1 MLRLLIGLLLMSFI
15 SLQSASWQEPLRVSI
30 EFVDLPKKIIRFPAH
45 DLQVGEFGFVVT
57 KLSDYEIVN
66 SEVVIIAVE
75 NGVATAK
82 FKAFESMKQSHL
94 PTPRMV
100 ARKGDLVYFRQFNN
114 QAFLIA
120 PNDEIYEQIRATNTD
135 INFISSDLLV
145 TFLNGFDP
153 KIANLRKA
161 CNVYSVG
168 VIYIVTTN
176 TLNILSCESFEI
188 LEKRELDT
196 SRVTKT
202 STPFFSRVEGIDA
215 GTLGKLFSGSQSKNY
230 FAYYDALVKKEK
242 RKEVRIKKQEERI
255 DSREIKR
262 EIKQEAIKEPKKANQ
277 GAENAPTSKE
287 SNAFKEA
294 PKLSPKEERRL
305 SKEEKKKAKAEQR
318 AREFE
323 QRAKE
328 QQERDKKELEER
340 RKALEMDR
348 GDKKEERIQPK
359 ENEREIKQEA
369 IKEPSDGNNATPK
382 DTENTPILK
391 ESAIKKEAP
400 KPNSKEEK
408 RRLKEERKKAK
419 AEQRAREFEQRAKE
433 QQERD
438 KKELE
443 ERRKALEMDRGDKK
457 EERIQPKENER
468 EIKQEAIKEPSD
480 GNNATPKDT
489 ENTPILKESAIKKE
503 APKPN
508 SKEEK
513 RRLKEERK
521 KAKAEQR
528 AREFEQRA
536 REHQERDEKELEE
549 RRKALEMNKK

>member
-1 MLRLLIGLLLMSFI
+1 MLRLLMGLLLSFI

-82 FKAFESMKQSHL
+82 FRAFESMKQSHL

-196 SRVTKT
+196 SGVTKT

-242 RKEVRIKKQEERI
+242 RKEVRIKKQEEKV
-255 DSREIKR
+255 DAREVKR

-277 GAENAPTSKE
+277 GTQNASTLEEKNYQKAERKLDATEERRYLRDERKKAKATKKAMELEEREKE
-287 SNAFKEA
+287 HDERDEQETEGRRKALEMDKSDK
-294 PKLSPKEERRL
+294 KEERVKPKENEQEIKQEAIKEPSNGNNATQQGEKQNAPKENKAQKEENKPNSKEEKRRL
-305 SKEEKKKAKAEQR
+305 KEEKKKAKAEQR

-328 QQERDKKELEER
+328 
-340 RKALEMDR
+340 
-348 GDKKEERIQPK
+348 
-359 ENEREIKQEA
+359 
-369 IKEPSDGNNATPK
+369 
-382 DTENTPILK
+382 
-391 ESAIKKEAP
+391 
-400 KPNSKEEK
+400 
-408 RRLKEERKKAK
+408 
-419 AEQRAREFEQRAKE
+419 
-433 QQERD
+433 
-438 KKELE
+438 
-443 ERRKALEMDRGDKK
+443 
-457 EERIQPKENER
+457 
-468 EIKQEAIKEPSD
+468 
-480 GNNATPKDT
+480 
-489 ENTPILKESAIKKE
+489 
-503 APKPN
+503 
-508 SKEEK
+508 
-513 RRLKEERK
+513 
-521 KAKAEQR
+521 
-528 AREFEQRA
+528 
-536 REHQERDEKELEE
+536 HQERDEKELEE
-549 RRKALEMNKK
+549 RRKALEAGKK

>member
-82 FKAFESMKQSHL
+82 FRAFESMKQSHL

-120 PNDEIYEQIRATNTD
+120 PNDELYEQIRATNTD

-196 SRVTKT
+196 SGVTKT

-230 FAYYDALVKKEK
+230 FDYYDALVKKEK
-242 RKEVRIKKQEERI
+242 RKEVRIKKKEEKI
-255 DSREIKR
+255 DSRETKR

-277 GAENAPTSKE
+277 DTENAPTLEEKNYQKAE
-287 SNAFKEA
+287 R
-294 PKLSPKEERRL
+294 KLNVKEERRYL
-305 SKEEKKKAKAEQR
+305 RDERKKAKATKKAMEFEEREKAHDERDEQETEGRRKALEMDKGNEKVNAKENEQEIKQEAIKEPSNENNATQQGEKQNAQKEEKKPNSKEEKRRLKEEKKKAKAEQR

-328 QQERDKKELEER
+328 
-340 RKALEMDR
+340 
-348 GDKKEERIQPK
+348 
-359 ENEREIKQEA
+359 
-369 IKEPSDGNNATPK
+369 
-382 DTENTPILK
+382 
-391 ESAIKKEAP
+391 
-400 KPNSKEEK
+400 
-408 RRLKEERKKAK
+408 
-419 AEQRAREFEQRAKE
+419 
-433 QQERD
+433 
-438 KKELE
+438 
-443 ERRKALEMDRGDKK
+443 
-457 EERIQPKENER
+457 
-468 EIKQEAIKEPSD
+468 
-480 GNNATPKDT
+480 
-489 ENTPILKESAIKKE
+489 
-503 APKPN
+503 
-508 SKEEK
+508 
-513 RRLKEERK
+513 
-521 KAKAEQR
+521 
-528 AREFEQRA
+528 
-536 REHQERDEKELEE
+536 HQERDEKELEE
-549 RRKALEMNKK
+549 RRKALEAGKK

>member
-66 SEVVIIAVE
+66 SEVVVIAVE

-82 FKAFESMKQSHL
+82 FRAFESMKQSHL

-120 PNDEIYEQIRATNTD
+120 PNDELYEQIRATNTD

-196 SRVTKT
+196 SGVTKT

-242 RKEVRIKKQEERI
+242 RKEVRIQKREEKI

-277 GAENAPTSKE
+277 GTENAPTLEEKNYQKAE
-287 SNAFKEA
+287 R
-294 PKLSPKEERRL
+294 KLDVKEERRYL
-305 SKEEKKKAKAEQR
+305 RDERKKAKATKK
-318 AREFE
+318 AMEFE
-323 QRAKE
+323 EREKE
-328 QQERDKKELEER
+328 HDERDEQETEGR
-340 RKALEMDR
+340 RKALEMDK
-348 GDKKEERIQPK
+348 GDKKEERVKPK
-359 ENEREIKQEA
+359 ESEQEIKQEA
-369 IKEPSDGNNATPK
+369 IKEPSNGNNATQQGENKNAPK
-382 DTENTPILK
+382 ENKAQK
-391 ESAIKKEAP
+391 EEK

-408 RRLKEERKKAK
+408 RRLKEEK
-419 AEQRAREFEQRAKE
+419 
-433 QQERD
+433 
-438 KKELE
+438 
-443 ERRKALEMDRGDKK
+443 
-457 EERIQPKENER
+457 
-468 EIKQEAIKEPSD
+468 
-480 GNNATPKDT
+480 
-489 ENTPILKESAIKKE
+489 
-503 APKPN
+503 
-508 SKEEK
+508 
-513 RRLKEERK
+513 K

-549 RRKALEMNKK
+549 RRKALEAGKK

>member
-45 DLQVGEFGFVVT
+45 DLKVGEFGFVVT

-82 FKAFESMKQSHL
+82 FRAFESMKQSHL

-120 PNDEIYEQIRATNTD
+120 PNDELYEQIRATNTD

-196 SRVTKT
+196 SGVTKT

-242 RKEVRIKKQEERI
+242 RKEVRIEKKEERI
-255 DSREIKR
+255 DARENKR

-277 GAENAPTSKE
+277 GTENAPTLEEKNYQKAERKLDTKEERRRSRDERKKTKATKKAMEFEEREKEHDERDEKETEERRKALEMDKGNEKVNAKENEREINQESANKPSSENNATPKDTENTSVLKE
-287 SNAFKEA
+287 SAAKKEA
-294 PKLSPKEERRL
+294 PKPSSKEEKRRL
-305 SKEEKKKAKAEQR
+305 KEEKKKAKAEQR
-318 AREFE
+318 A
-323 QRAKE
+323 K
-328 QQERDKKELEER
+328 
-340 RKALEMDR
+340 
-348 GDKKEERIQPK
+348 
-359 ENEREIKQEA
+359 
-369 IKEPSDGNNATPK
+369 
-382 DTENTPILK
+382 
-391 ESAIKKEAP
+391 
-400 KPNSKEEK
+400 
-408 RRLKEERKKAK
+408 
-419 AEQRAREFEQRAKE
+419 
-433 QQERD
+433 
-438 KKELE
+438 
-443 ERRKALEMDRGDKK
+443 
-457 EERIQPKENER
+457 
-468 EIKQEAIKEPSD
+468 
-480 GNNATPKDT
+480 
-489 ENTPILKESAIKKE
+489 
-503 APKPN
+503 
-508 SKEEK
+508 
-513 RRLKEERK
+513 
-521 KAKAEQR
+521 
-528 AREFEQRA
+528 EFEQRA

>member
-82 FKAFESMKQSHL
+82 FRAFESMKQSHL

-120 PNDEIYEQIRATNTD
+120 PNDELYEQIRATNTD

-196 SRVTKT
+196 SGVTKT

-242 RKEVRIKKQEERI
+242 RKEVRIKKKEEKV
-255 DSREIKR
+255 DAREIKR

-277 GAENAPTSKE
+277 GTENAPTLEEKNYQKAERKLDVKE
-287 SNAFKEA
+287 ERHYLRDERKKAKATKKAMEFEEREKAHDERDERETEGRRKALEMDKSDKKEERVKPKENEQEIKQEAIKEPSNENNATQQGEKQNA
-294 PKLSPKEERRL
+294 PKEEKKPNSKEEKRRL
-305 SKEEKKKAKAEQR
+305 KEEKKKAKAEQR

-328 QQERDKKELEER
+328 
-340 RKALEMDR
+340 
-348 GDKKEERIQPK
+348 
-359 ENEREIKQEA
+359 
-369 IKEPSDGNNATPK
+369 
-382 DTENTPILK
+382 
-391 ESAIKKEAP
+391 
-400 KPNSKEEK
+400 
-408 RRLKEERKKAK
+408 
-419 AEQRAREFEQRAKE
+419 
-433 QQERD
+433 
-438 KKELE
+438 
-443 ERRKALEMDRGDKK
+443 
-457 EERIQPKENER
+457 
-468 EIKQEAIKEPSD
+468 
-480 GNNATPKDT
+480 
-489 ENTPILKESAIKKE
+489 
-503 APKPN
+503 
-508 SKEEK
+508 
-513 RRLKEERK
+513 
-521 KAKAEQR
+521 
-528 AREFEQRA
+528 
-536 REHQERDEKELEE
+536 HQERDEKELEE
-549 RRKALEMNKK
+549 RRKALEAGKK

>member
-1 MLRLLIGLLLMSFI
+1 MFKRNFMLRLLIGLLLMSFI

-82 FKAFESMKQSHL
+82 FRAFESMKQSHL

-120 PNDEIYEQIRATNTD
+120 PNDELYEQIRATNTD
-135 INFISSDLLV
+135 ITFISSDLLV

-196 SRVTKT
+196 SGVTKT

-255 DSREIKR
+255 DSRENKR
-262 EIKQEAIKEPKKANQ
+262 EIKQEAIKESKKANQ
-277 GAENAPTSKE
+277 GTENAPTLEEKNYQKAE
-287 SNAFKEA
+287 Q
-294 PKLSPKEERRL
+294 KLDAKEERRYL
-305 SKEEKKKAKAEQR
+305 RDERKKAKATKK
-318 AREFE
+318 AMEFE
-323 QRAKE
+323 EREKE
-328 QQERDKKELEER
+328 HDERDERETEGR
-340 RKALEMDR
+340 RKALEMDK
-348 GDKKEERIQPK
+348 GNEKVNAK
-359 ENEREIKQEA
+359 ENEQEIKQEA
-369 IKEPSDGNNATPK
+369 IKEPSHENNATPK
-382 DTENTPILK
+382 DTENTSVLK
-391 ESAIKKEAP
+391 ESAIKKEAS

-408 RRLKEERKKAK
+408 RRLKEEK
-419 AEQRAREFEQRAKE
+419 
-433 QQERD
+433 
-438 KKELE
+438 
-443 ERRKALEMDRGDKK
+443 
-457 EERIQPKENER
+457 
-468 EIKQEAIKEPSD
+468 
-480 GNNATPKDT
+480 
-489 ENTPILKESAIKKE
+489 
-503 APKPN
+503 
-508 SKEEK
+508 
-513 RRLKEERK
+513 K

>member
-82 FKAFESMKQSHL
+82 FRAFESMKQSHL

-120 PNDEIYEQIRATNTD
+120 PNDELYEQIRATNTD

-196 SRVTKT
+196 SGVTKT

-242 RKEVRIKKQEERI
+242 RKEVRIKKKEEKV

-277 GAENAPTSKE
+277 GTENAPTLEEKNYQKAE
-287 SNAFKEA
+287 R
-294 PKLSPKEERRL
+294 KLDVKEERRYL
-305 SKEEKKKAKAEQR
+305 RDERKKAKATKKAMEFEEREKVHDERDERETEGRRKALEMDKSDKEEERVKPKENEREIKQEAIKEPGDENNATQQGEKQNAPKENNASKEEKKPNSKEEKRRLKEEKKKAKAEQR

-328 QQERDKKELEER
+328 QQERDEKELEKR
-340 RKALEMDR
+340 RKALEA
-348 GDKKEERIQPK
+348 GKK
-359 ENEREIKQEA
+359 
-369 IKEPSDGNNATPK
+369 
-382 DTENTPILK
+382 
-391 ESAIKKEAP
+391 
-400 KPNSKEEK
+400 
-408 RRLKEERKKAK
+408 
-419 AEQRAREFEQRAKE
+419 
-433 QQERD
+433 
-438 KKELE
+438 
-443 ERRKALEMDRGDKK
+443 
-457 EERIQPKENER
+457 
-468 EIKQEAIKEPSD
+468 
-480 GNNATPKDT
+480 
-489 ENTPILKESAIKKE
+489 
-503 APKPN
+503 
-508 SKEEK
+508 
-513 RRLKEERK
+513 
-521 KAKAEQR
+521 
-528 AREFEQRA
+528 
-536 REHQERDEKELEE
+536 
-549 RRKALEMNKK
+549 

>member
-82 FKAFESMKQSHL
+82 FRAFESMKQSHL

-100 ARKGDLVYFRQFNN
+100 ARKGDLIYFRQFNN

-196 SRVTKT
+196 SGITKT

-242 RKEVRIKKQEERI
+242 RKEVRIKKQEEKV
-255 DSREIKR
+255 DAREIKR
-262 EIKQEAIKEPKKANQ
+262 EIKQK
-277 GAENAPTSKE
+277 
-287 SNAFKEA
+287 
-294 PKLSPKEERRL
+294 
-305 SKEEKKKAKAEQR
+305 
-318 AREFE
+318 
-323 QRAKE
+323 
-328 QQERDKKELEER
+328 
-340 RKALEMDR
+340 
-348 GDKKEERIQPK
+348 
-359 ENEREIKQEA
+359 A
-369 IKEPSDGNNATPK
+369 IKEPSNENNATQQG
-382 DTENTPILK
+382 EN
-391 ESAIKKEAP
+391 

-408 RRLKEERKKAK
+408 RRLKEEK
-419 AEQRAREFEQRAKE
+419 
-433 QQERD
+433 
-438 KKELE
+438 
-443 ERRKALEMDRGDKK
+443 
-457 EERIQPKENER
+457 
-468 EIKQEAIKEPSD
+468 
-480 GNNATPKDT
+480 
-489 ENTPILKESAIKKE
+489 
-503 APKPN
+503 
-508 SKEEK
+508 
-513 RRLKEERK
+513 K

-549 RRKALEMNKK
+549 RRKALEAGKK

>member
-82 FKAFESMKQSHL
+82 FRAFESMKQRHL

-120 PNDEIYEQIRATNTD
+120 PNDELYEQIRATNTD

-196 SRVTKT
+196 SGVTKT

-242 RKEVRIKKQEERI
+242 RKEVRIKKREGKI

-277 GAENAPTSKE
+277 GTENAPTLEEKNYQKAE
-287 SNAFKEA
+287 R
-294 PKLSPKEERRL
+294 KLDIKEERRYL
-305 SKEEKKKAKAEQR
+305 RDERKKAKATKKAMELEEREKEHDERDDRETEGRRKALEMDKGDKKEERVKPKENEREIKQEAIKEPSNGNNATQQGENKNAPKENNAQKEENKASSKEEKRRLKEEKKKAKAEQR

-328 QQERDKKELEER
+328 
-340 RKALEMDR
+340 
-348 GDKKEERIQPK
+348 
-359 ENEREIKQEA
+359 
-369 IKEPSDGNNATPK
+369 
-382 DTENTPILK
+382 
-391 ESAIKKEAP
+391 
-400 KPNSKEEK
+400 
-408 RRLKEERKKAK
+408 
-419 AEQRAREFEQRAKE
+419 
-433 QQERD
+433 
-438 KKELE
+438 
-443 ERRKALEMDRGDKK
+443 
-457 EERIQPKENER
+457 
-468 EIKQEAIKEPSD
+468 
-480 GNNATPKDT
+480 
-489 ENTPILKESAIKKE
+489 
-503 APKPN
+503 
-508 SKEEK
+508 
-513 RRLKEERK
+513 
-521 KAKAEQR
+521 
-528 AREFEQRA
+528 
-536 REHQERDEKELEE
+536 HQERDEKELEE
-549 RRKALEMNKK
+549 RRKALEAGKK

>member
-1 MLRLLIGLLLMSFI
+1 MLRLLIGFFLASLI

-45 DLQVGEFGFVVT
+45 DLKVGEFGFVVT

-100 ARKGDLVYFRQFNN
+100 AKKGDLVYFRQFNN

-120 PNDEIYEQIRATNTD
+120 PNDELYEQIKATNTD

-176 TLNILSCESFEI
+176 TLNILNCESFEI

-196 SRVTKT
+196 SGITKT
-202 STPFFSRVEGIDA
+202 SMPFFSRVEGIDA

-242 RKEVRIKKQEERI
+242 RKEVRIEKKEGKI
-255 DSREIKR
+255 DARENKR
-262 EIKQEAIKEPKKANQ
+262 EIKQEATKEPKKANQ
-277 GAENAPTSKE
+277 NAQNAPTLEEKNYQKAEQKLDAKEERRHLRDERKKARATKKAMEFEEREKEHQERDDRETEERRKALEMNKGDEKVKPKFPKKAMEFEEKNNVEENEHGVNQEPIKEPSDENNATQQGENKNAPVSKE
-287 SNAFKEA
+287 NNAQKEE
-294 PKLSPKEERRL
+294 PKLSPKEEKRRL
-305 SKEEKKKAKAEQR
+305 KEEKKKAKAEQR

-328 QQERDKKELEER
+328 
-340 RKALEMDR
+340 
-348 GDKKEERIQPK
+348 
-359 ENEREIKQEA
+359 
-369 IKEPSDGNNATPK
+369 
-382 DTENTPILK
+382 
-391 ESAIKKEAP
+391 
-400 KPNSKEEK
+400 
-408 RRLKEERKKAK
+408 
-419 AEQRAREFEQRAKE
+419 
-433 QQERD
+433 
-438 KKELE
+438 
-443 ERRKALEMDRGDKK
+443 
-457 EERIQPKENER
+457 
-468 EIKQEAIKEPSD
+468 
-480 GNNATPKDT
+480 
-489 ENTPILKESAIKKE
+489 
-503 APKPN
+503 
-508 SKEEK
+508 
-513 RRLKEERK
+513 
-521 KAKAEQR
+521 
-528 AREFEQRA
+528 
-536 REHQERDEKELEE
+536 HQERDEKELEE

>member
-1 MLRLLIGLLLMSFI
+1 MFKRNFMLRLLIGLLLMSFI

-45 DLQVGEFGFVVT
+45 DLKVGEFGFVVT

-82 FKAFESMKQSHL
+82 FRAFESMKQSHL

-120 PNDEIYEQIRATNTD
+120 PNDELYEQIRATNTD

-196 SRVTKT
+196 SGVTKT

-242 RKEVRIKKQEERI
+242 RKEVRIKKREEKI

-262 EIKQEAIKEPKKANQ
+262 EIKQEAIKEPEKANQ
-277 GAENAPTSKE
+277 GTENAPTLEEKNYQKAE
-287 SNAFKEA
+287 R
-294 PKLSPKEERRL
+294 KLDSKEERRYL
-305 SKEEKKKAKAEQR
+305 RDERKKAKAT
-318 AREFE
+318 
-323 QRAKE
+323 
-328 QQERDKKELEER
+328 KKAMELEEREKEHDERDERETEGR
-340 RKALEMDR
+340 RKALEMDKS
-348 GDKKEERIQPK
+348 DKKEERVKPK
-359 ENEREIKQEA
+359 ESEQEIKQEA
-369 IKEPSDGNNATPK
+369 IKEPDNGNNATQQGENKNAPK
-382 DTENTPILK
+382 ENNASK
-391 ESAIKKEAP
+391 EEK

-408 RRLKEERKKAK
+408 RRLKEEK
-419 AEQRAREFEQRAKE
+419 
-433 QQERD
+433 
-438 KKELE
+438 
-443 ERRKALEMDRGDKK
+443 
-457 EERIQPKENER
+457 
-468 EIKQEAIKEPSD
+468 
-480 GNNATPKDT
+480 
-489 ENTPILKESAIKKE
+489 
-503 APKPN
+503 
-508 SKEEK
+508 
-513 RRLKEERK
+513 K

-549 RRKALEMNKK
+549 RRKALEAGKK

>member
-82 FKAFESMKQSHL
+82 FRAFESMKQSHL

-120 PNDEIYEQIRATNTD
+120 PNDELYEQIRATNTD

-196 SRVTKT
+196 SGVTKT

-242 RKEVRIKKQEERI
+242 RKEVRIKKKEEKV

-277 GAENAPTSKE
+277 GTENAPTLEEKNYQKAE
-287 SNAFKEA
+287 R
-294 PKLSPKEERRL
+294 KLDVKEERRYL
-305 SKEEKKKAKAEQR
+305 RDERKKAKATKKAMEFEEREKVHDERDERETEGRRKALEMDKSDKEEERVKPKENEREIKQEAIKEPGDENNAIQQGEKQNAPKENNASKEEKKPNSKEEKRRLKEEKKKAKAEQR

-328 QQERDKKELEER
+328 
-340 RKALEMDR
+340 
-348 GDKKEERIQPK
+348 
-359 ENEREIKQEA
+359 
-369 IKEPSDGNNATPK
+369 
-382 DTENTPILK
+382 
-391 ESAIKKEAP
+391 
-400 KPNSKEEK
+400 
-408 RRLKEERKKAK
+408 
-419 AEQRAREFEQRAKE
+419 
-433 QQERD
+433 
-438 KKELE
+438 
-443 ERRKALEMDRGDKK
+443 
-457 EERIQPKENER
+457 
-468 EIKQEAIKEPSD
+468 
-480 GNNATPKDT
+480 
-489 ENTPILKESAIKKE
+489 
-503 APKPN
+503 
-508 SKEEK
+508 
-513 RRLKEERK
+513 
-521 KAKAEQR
+521 
-528 AREFEQRA
+528 
-536 REHQERDEKELEE
+536 HQERDEKELEE
-549 RRKALEMNKK
+549 RRKALEAGKK

>member
-82 FKAFESMKQSHL
+82 FRAFESMKQRHL

-120 PNDEIYEQIRATNTD
+120 PNDELYEQIRATNTD

-196 SRVTKT
+196 SGVTKT

-230 FAYYDALVKKEK
+230 FSYYDALVKKEK
-242 RKEVRIKKQEERI
+242 RKEVRIEKKEERI
-255 DSREIKR
+255 DARENKR

-277 GAENAPTSKE
+277 GTENAPTLEEKNYQKAE
-287 SNAFKEA
+287 R
-294 PKLSPKEERRL
+294 KLDTKEERRR
-305 SKEEKKKAKAEQR
+305 SRDERKKTKATKKAM
-318 AREFE
+318 EFE
-323 QRAKE
+323 EREKE
-328 QQERDKKELEER
+328 HDERDEKETEER
-340 RKALEMDR
+340 RKALEMDK
-348 GDKKEERIQPK
+348 GNEKVNAK
-359 ENEREIKQEA
+359 ENEREINQESA
-369 IKEPSDGNNATPK
+369 NKPSSENNATPK
-382 DTENTPILK
+382 DTENTSVLK
-391 ESAIKKEAP
+391 ESAAKKEAP
-400 KPNSKEEK
+400 KPSSKEEK
-408 RRLKEERKKAK
+408 RRLKEEK
-419 AEQRAREFEQRAKE
+419 
-433 QQERD
+433 
-438 KKELE
+438 
-443 ERRKALEMDRGDKK
+443 
-457 EERIQPKENER
+457 
-468 EIKQEAIKEPSD
+468 
-480 GNNATPKDT
+480 
-489 ENTPILKESAIKKE
+489 
-503 APKPN
+503 
-508 SKEEK
+508 
-513 RRLKEERK
+513 K

>member
-82 FKAFESMKQSHL
+82 FRAFESMKQSHL

-196 SRVTKT
+196 SGVTKT

-242 RKEVRIKKQEERI
+242 RKEVRIKKKEERI

-277 GAENAPTSKE
+277 GTENAPTLEEKNYQKAE
-287 SNAFKEA
+287 R
-294 PKLSPKEERRL
+294 KLDVKEERRYL
-305 SKEEKKKAKAEQR
+305 RDERKKAKATKKAMKLEE
-318 AREFE
+318 RE
-323 QRAKE
+323 KE
-328 QQERDKKELEER
+328 HDERDEQETEGR
-340 RKALEMDR
+340 RKALEMDK
-348 GDKKEERIQPK
+348 GNEKVNAK

-369 IKEPSDGNNATPK
+369 IKEPSNENNATK
-382 DTENTPILK
+382 QGIKENQENKNAPASK
-391 ESAIKKEAP
+391 EDNAIKEVP
-400 KPNSKEEK
+400 KLSPKEEK
-408 RRLKEERKKAK
+408 RRLKEEK
-419 AEQRAREFEQRAKE
+419 
-433 QQERD
+433 
-438 KKELE
+438 
-443 ERRKALEMDRGDKK
+443 
-457 EERIQPKENER
+457 
-468 EIKQEAIKEPSD
+468 
-480 GNNATPKDT
+480 
-489 ENTPILKESAIKKE
+489 
-503 APKPN
+503 
-508 SKEEK
+508 
-513 RRLKEERK
+513 K

-549 RRKALEMNKK
+549 RRKALEAGKK

>member
-82 FKAFESMKQSHL
+82 FRAFESMKQSHL

-120 PNDEIYEQIRATNTD
+120 PNDELYEQIRATNTD

-196 SRVTKT
+196 SGVTKT

-262 EIKQEAIKEPKKANQ
+262 EIEQEAIKEPKKANQ
-277 GAENAPTSKE
+277 DTENAPTLEEKNYQKAE
-287 SNAFKEA
+287 R
-294 PKLSPKEERRL
+294 KLDDKEERRYL
-305 SKEEKKKAKAEQR
+305 RDERKKAKATKKAMEFEEREKAHDERDERETEGRRKALEMDKSDKEEERVKPKENEREIKQEAIKEPGDENNATQQGEKQNVPKENNASKEEKKPNSKEEKRRLKEEKKKAKAEQR

-328 QQERDKKELEER
+328 
-340 RKALEMDR
+340 
-348 GDKKEERIQPK
+348 
-359 ENEREIKQEA
+359 
-369 IKEPSDGNNATPK
+369 
-382 DTENTPILK
+382 
-391 ESAIKKEAP
+391 
-400 KPNSKEEK
+400 
-408 RRLKEERKKAK
+408 
-419 AEQRAREFEQRAKE
+419 
-433 QQERD
+433 
-438 KKELE
+438 
-443 ERRKALEMDRGDKK
+443 
-457 EERIQPKENER
+457 
-468 EIKQEAIKEPSD
+468 
-480 GNNATPKDT
+480 
-489 ENTPILKESAIKKE
+489 
-503 APKPN
+503 
-508 SKEEK
+508 
-513 RRLKEERK
+513 
-521 KAKAEQR
+521 
-528 AREFEQRA
+528 
-536 REHQERDEKELEE
+536 HQERDEKELEE
-549 RRKALEMNKK
+549 RRKALEAGKK

>member
-1 MLRLLIGLLLMSFI
+1 MLRLVMGLLLMSFI

-66 SEVVIIAVE
+66 SEVVIIAIE

-82 FKAFESMKQSHL
+82 FRAFESMKQSHL

-196 SRVTKT
+196 SGVTKT

-242 RKEVRIKKQEERI
+242 RKEVRIKKREEKI

-277 GAENAPTSKE
+277 GTENAPTLEEKNYQKAE
-287 SNAFKEA
+287 R
-294 PKLSPKEERRL
+294 KLDDKEERRYL
-305 SKEEKKKAKAEQR
+305 RDERKKAKATKKAMEFEEREKEHDERDEQETEGRRKALEMDKGDKKEERVKPKENDQEIKQGAIKEPSNENNATQQGEKQNASKENNAPKEEKKPNSKEEKRRLKEEKKKAKAEQR

-328 QQERDKKELEER
+328 
-340 RKALEMDR
+340 
-348 GDKKEERIQPK
+348 
-359 ENEREIKQEA
+359 
-369 IKEPSDGNNATPK
+369 
-382 DTENTPILK
+382 
-391 ESAIKKEAP
+391 
-400 KPNSKEEK
+400 
-408 RRLKEERKKAK
+408 
-419 AEQRAREFEQRAKE
+419 
-433 QQERD
+433 
-438 KKELE
+438 
-443 ERRKALEMDRGDKK
+443 
-457 EERIQPKENER
+457 
-468 EIKQEAIKEPSD
+468 
-480 GNNATPKDT
+480 
-489 ENTPILKESAIKKE
+489 
-503 APKPN
+503 
-508 SKEEK
+508 
-513 RRLKEERK
+513 
-521 KAKAEQR
+521 
-528 AREFEQRA
+528 
-536 REHQERDEKELEE
+536 HQERDEKELEE
-549 RRKALEMNKK
+549 RRKALEAGKK

>member
-82 FKAFESMKQSHL
+82 FRAFESMKQSHL

-120 PNDEIYEQIRATNTD
+120 PNDELYEQIRATNTD

-196 SRVTKT
+196 SGVTKT

-215 GTLGKLFSGSQSKNY
+215 GTLGKVFSGSQSKNY

-242 RKEVRIKKQEERI
+242 RKEVRIKKREEKI
-255 DSREIKR
+255 DSREVKR

-277 GAENAPTSKE
+277 GTENAPTLEEKNYQKAE
-287 SNAFKEA
+287 R
-294 PKLSPKEERRL
+294 KLDVKEERRYL
-305 SKEEKKKAKAEQR
+305 RDERKKANATKKAMEFEEREKEHDERNEQETEGRRKALEMDKGDKKEERVKPKESEQEIKQGAIKDPGDENNATQQGEKQNAPEENNASKEEKKPNSKEEKRRLKEEKKKAKAEQR

-328 QQERDKKELEER
+328 
-340 RKALEMDR
+340 
-348 GDKKEERIQPK
+348 
-359 ENEREIKQEA
+359 
-369 IKEPSDGNNATPK
+369 
-382 DTENTPILK
+382 
-391 ESAIKKEAP
+391 
-400 KPNSKEEK
+400 
-408 RRLKEERKKAK
+408 
-419 AEQRAREFEQRAKE
+419 
-433 QQERD
+433 
-438 KKELE
+438 
-443 ERRKALEMDRGDKK
+443 
-457 EERIQPKENER
+457 
-468 EIKQEAIKEPSD
+468 
-480 GNNATPKDT
+480 
-489 ENTPILKESAIKKE
+489 
-503 APKPN
+503 
-508 SKEEK
+508 
-513 RRLKEERK
+513 
-521 KAKAEQR
+521 
-528 AREFEQRA
+528 
-536 REHQERDEKELEE
+536 HQERDEKELEE
-549 RRKALEMNKK
+549 RRKALEAGKK

>member
-82 FKAFESMKQSHL
+82 FRAFESMKQSHL

-120 PNDEIYEQIRATNTD
+120 PNDELYEQIRATNTD

-196 SRVTKT
+196 SGVTKT

-242 RKEVRIKKQEERI
+242 RKEVRIKKKEEKV

-277 GAENAPTSKE
+277 GTENAPTLEEKNYQKAE
-287 SNAFKEA
+287 R
-294 PKLSPKEERRL
+294 KLDVKEERRYL
-305 SKEEKKKAKAEQR
+305 RDERKKAKATKK
-318 AREFE
+318 AMEFE
-323 QRAKE
+323 EREKAHD
-328 QQERDKKELEER
+328 ERDERETEGR
-340 RKALEMDR
+340 RKALEMDK
-348 GDKKEERIQPK
+348 GDKKEGRVKPK

-369 IKEPSDGNNATPK
+369 IKEPGNGNNATQQGENKNAPK
-382 DTENTPILK
+382 ENNASK
-391 ESAIKKEAP
+391 EEK

-408 RRLKEERKKAK
+408 RRLKEEK
-419 AEQRAREFEQRAKE
+419 
-433 QQERD
+433 
-438 KKELE
+438 
-443 ERRKALEMDRGDKK
+443 
-457 EERIQPKENER
+457 
-468 EIKQEAIKEPSD
+468 
-480 GNNATPKDT
+480 
-489 ENTPILKESAIKKE
+489 
-503 APKPN
+503 
-508 SKEEK
+508 
-513 RRLKEERK
+513 K

-549 RRKALEMNKK
+549 RRRALEAGKK

>member
-45 DLQVGEFGFVVT
+45 DLKVGEFGFVVT

-82 FKAFESMKQSHL
+82 FRAFESMKQSHL

-120 PNDEIYEQIRATNTD
+120 PNDELYEQIRATNTD

-196 SRVTKT
+196 SGVTKT

-242 RKEVRIKKQEERI
+242 RKEVRIEKKEERI
-255 DSREIKR
+255 DARENKR

-277 GAENAPTSKE
+277 GTENAPTLEEKNYQKAE
-287 SNAFKEA
+287 R
-294 PKLSPKEERRL
+294 KLDTKEERRR
-305 SKEEKKKAKAEQR
+305 SRDERKKTKATKKAM
-318 AREFE
+318 EFE
-323 QRAKE
+323 EREKE
-328 QQERDKKELEER
+328 HDERDEKETEER
-340 RKALEMDR
+340 RKALEMDK
-348 GDKKEERIQPK
+348 GNEKVNAK
-359 ENEREIKQEA
+359 ENEQEINQESA
-369 IKEPSDGNNATPK
+369 NEPSSENNATPK
-382 DTENTPILK
+382 DTENTSVLK
-391 ESAIKKEAP
+391 ESAAKKEAP
-400 KPNSKEEK
+400 KPSSKEEK
-408 RRLKEERKKAK
+408 RRLKEEK
-419 AEQRAREFEQRAKE
+419 
-433 QQERD
+433 
-438 KKELE
+438 
-443 ERRKALEMDRGDKK
+443 
-457 EERIQPKENER
+457 
-468 EIKQEAIKEPSD
+468 
-480 GNNATPKDT
+480 
-489 ENTPILKESAIKKE
+489 
-503 APKPN
+503 
-508 SKEEK
+508 
-513 RRLKEERK
+513 K

>member
-82 FKAFESMKQSHL
+82 FRAFESMKQSHL

-120 PNDEIYEQIRATNTD
+120 PNDELYEQIRATNTD

-196 SRVTKT
+196 SGVTKT

-242 RKEVRIKKQEERI
+242 RKEVRIKKKEEKI
-255 DSREIKR
+255 DSRETKR

-277 GAENAPTSKE
+277 DTENAPTLEEKNYQKAE
-287 SNAFKEA
+287 R
-294 PKLSPKEERRL
+294 KLDVKEERRYL
-305 SKEEKKKAKAEQR
+305 RDERKKAKATKKAMEFEEREKAHDERDEQETEGRRKALEMDKSDKEEERVKPKENEREIKQEAIKEPGDENNATQQGEKQNAPKENNASKEEKKPNSKEEKRRLKEEKKKAKAEQR

-328 QQERDKKELEER
+328 
-340 RKALEMDR
+340 
-348 GDKKEERIQPK
+348 
-359 ENEREIKQEA
+359 
-369 IKEPSDGNNATPK
+369 
-382 DTENTPILK
+382 
-391 ESAIKKEAP
+391 
-400 KPNSKEEK
+400 
-408 RRLKEERKKAK
+408 
-419 AEQRAREFEQRAKE
+419 
-433 QQERD
+433 
-438 KKELE
+438 
-443 ERRKALEMDRGDKK
+443 
-457 EERIQPKENER
+457 
-468 EIKQEAIKEPSD
+468 
-480 GNNATPKDT
+480 
-489 ENTPILKESAIKKE
+489 
-503 APKPN
+503 
-508 SKEEK
+508 
-513 RRLKEERK
+513 
-521 KAKAEQR
+521 
-528 AREFEQRA
+528 
-536 REHQERDEKELEE
+536 HQERDEKELEE
-549 RRKALEMNKK
+549 RRKALEAGKK

>member
-66 SEVVIIAVE
+66 SEVVVIAVE

-82 FKAFESMKQSHL
+82 FRAFESMKQRHL

-120 PNDEIYEQIRATNTD
+120 PNDELYEQIRATNTD

-196 SRVTKT
+196 SGVTKT

-242 RKEVRIKKQEERI
+242 RKEVRIKKREGKI

-277 GAENAPTSKE
+277 GAENAPTLEEKNYQKAERKLDSKE
-287 SNAFKEA
+287 ERRYLRDERKKAKATKKAMEFEEREKEHDERDERETEGRRKALEMDKSDKKEEKVKPKENEQEIKQEAIKEPSDGNNAIQQGENKNAPKENTA
-294 PKLSPKEERRL
+294 PKEEPKLSPKEEKRRL
-305 SKEEKKKAKAEQR
+305 KEEKKKAKAEQR

-328 QQERDKKELEER
+328 
-340 RKALEMDR
+340 
-348 GDKKEERIQPK
+348 
-359 ENEREIKQEA
+359 
-369 IKEPSDGNNATPK
+369 
-382 DTENTPILK
+382 
-391 ESAIKKEAP
+391 
-400 KPNSKEEK
+400 
-408 RRLKEERKKAK
+408 
-419 AEQRAREFEQRAKE
+419 
-433 QQERD
+433 
-438 KKELE
+438 
-443 ERRKALEMDRGDKK
+443 
-457 EERIQPKENER
+457 
-468 EIKQEAIKEPSD
+468 
-480 GNNATPKDT
+480 
-489 ENTPILKESAIKKE
+489 
-503 APKPN
+503 
-508 SKEEK
+508 
-513 RRLKEERK
+513 
-521 KAKAEQR
+521 
-528 AREFEQRA
+528 
-536 REHQERDEKELEE
+536 HQERDEKELEE

>member
-82 FKAFESMKQSHL
+82 FRAFESMKQSHL

-120 PNDEIYEQIRATNTD
+120 PNDELYEQIRATNTD

-196 SRVTKT
+196 SGVTKT

-262 EIKQEAIKEPKKANQ
+262 EIKQEVIKEPKKANQ
-277 GAENAPTSKE
+277 GTENAPTLEEKNYQKAE
-287 SNAFKEA
+287 R
-294 PKLSPKEERRL
+294 KLDAKEERRYL
-305 SKEEKKKAKAEQR
+305 RDERKKAKATKK
-318 AREFE
+318 AMEFE
-323 QRAKE
+323 EREKE
-328 QQERDKKELEER
+328 HDERDNRETEER
-340 RKALEMDR
+340 RKALEMDK
-348 GDKKEERIQPK
+348 GNEKVNAK
-359 ENEREIKQEA
+359 ENERETKQEA
-369 IKEPSDGNNATPK
+369 IKEPGNGNNATPK

-400 KPNSKEEK
+400 KLSP
-408 RRLKEERKKAK
+408 
-419 AEQRAREFEQRAKE
+419 
-433 QQERD
+433 
-438 KKELE
+438 
-443 ERRKALEMDRGDKK
+443 
-457 EERIQPKENER
+457 
-468 EIKQEAIKEPSD
+468 
-480 GNNATPKDT
+480 
-489 ENTPILKESAIKKE
+489 
-503 APKPN
+503 
-508 SKEEK
+508 KEEK

-549 RRKALEMNKK
+549 RRKALEAGKK

>member
-82 FKAFESMKQSHL
+82 FRAFESMKQSHL

-120 PNDEIYEQIRATNTD
+120 PNDELYEQIRATNTD

-196 SRVTKT
+196 SGVTKT

-242 RKEVRIKKQEERI
+242 RKEVRIKKREEKI

-277 GAENAPTSKE
+277 GAENAPTLEEKNYQKAE
-287 SNAFKEA
+287 R
-294 PKLSPKEERRL
+294 KLDVKEERRYL
-305 SKEEKKKAKAEQR
+305 RDERKKAKATKKAMEFEEREKEHDERDEKETEGRRKALEMDKGNEKVNTKENEQEIKQEAIKEPKKANQGAENAPKENNASKEEKKPNSKEEKRRLKEEKKKAKAEQR

-328 QQERDKKELEER
+328 
-340 RKALEMDR
+340 
-348 GDKKEERIQPK
+348 
-359 ENEREIKQEA
+359 
-369 IKEPSDGNNATPK
+369 
-382 DTENTPILK
+382 
-391 ESAIKKEAP
+391 
-400 KPNSKEEK
+400 
-408 RRLKEERKKAK
+408 
-419 AEQRAREFEQRAKE
+419 
-433 QQERD
+433 
-438 KKELE
+438 
-443 ERRKALEMDRGDKK
+443 
-457 EERIQPKENER
+457 
-468 EIKQEAIKEPSD
+468 
-480 GNNATPKDT
+480 
-489 ENTPILKESAIKKE
+489 
-503 APKPN
+503 
-508 SKEEK
+508 
-513 RRLKEERK
+513 
-521 KAKAEQR
+521 
-528 AREFEQRA
+528 
-536 REHQERDEKELEE
+536 HQERDEKELEE
-549 RRKALEMNKK
+549 RRKALEAGKK

>member
-82 FKAFESMKQSHL
+82 FRAFESMKQSHL

-196 SRVTKT
+196 SGVTKT

-215 GTLGKLFSGSQSKNY
+215 GTLGKLFSGNQSKNY

-242 RKEVRIKKQEERI
+242 RKEVRIKKQEGRI
-255 DSREIKR
+255 DAREIKR

-277 GAENAPTSKE
+277 GTENAPTLEEKNYQKAE
-287 SNAFKEA
+287 R
-294 PKLSPKEERRL
+294 KLDVKEERRL
-305 SKEEKKKAKAEQR
+305 SREEKKKAEATKKAM
-318 AREFE
+318 EFE
-323 QRAKE
+323 EREKKHD
-328 QQERDKKELEER
+328 ERDEKETEER
-340 RKALEMDR
+340 RKALEMDK
-348 GDKKEERIQPK
+348 GDKKEERVQPK

-369 IKEPSDGNNATPK
+369 IKEPSNENNATQQQGENKNAPK
-382 DTENTPILK
+382 ENKASK
-391 ESAIKKEAP
+391 EEN

-408 RRLKEERKKAK
+408 RRLKEEK
-419 AEQRAREFEQRAKE
+419 
-433 QQERD
+433 
-438 KKELE
+438 
-443 ERRKALEMDRGDKK
+443 
-457 EERIQPKENER
+457 
-468 EIKQEAIKEPSD
+468 
-480 GNNATPKDT
+480 
-489 ENTPILKESAIKKE
+489 
-503 APKPN
+503 
-508 SKEEK
+508 
-513 RRLKEERK
+513 K

>member
-1 MLRLLIGLLLMSFI
+1 MLRLVMGLLLMSFI

-82 FKAFESMKQSHL
+82 FRAFESMKQSHL

-120 PNDEIYEQIRATNTD
+120 PNDELYEQIRATNTD

-196 SRVTKT
+196 SGVTKT

-242 RKEVRIKKQEERI
+242 RKEVRIKKKEEKI

-277 GAENAPTSKE
+277 STENAPTLEEKNYQKAE
-287 SNAFKEA
+287 R
-294 PKLSPKEERRL
+294 KLDDKEERRYL
-305 SKEEKKKAKAEQR
+305 RDERKKAKATKKAMELEEREKEHDERDEQETEGRRKALEMDKSDKKEERVKPKENEREIKQGAIKEPGDENNATQQGENKNAPKENNAQKEEKKPNSKEEKRRLKEEKKKAKAEQR

-328 QQERDKKELEER
+328 
-340 RKALEMDR
+340 
-348 GDKKEERIQPK
+348 
-359 ENEREIKQEA
+359 
-369 IKEPSDGNNATPK
+369 
-382 DTENTPILK
+382 
-391 ESAIKKEAP
+391 
-400 KPNSKEEK
+400 
-408 RRLKEERKKAK
+408 
-419 AEQRAREFEQRAKE
+419 
-433 QQERD
+433 
-438 KKELE
+438 
-443 ERRKALEMDRGDKK
+443 
-457 EERIQPKENER
+457 
-468 EIKQEAIKEPSD
+468 
-480 GNNATPKDT
+480 
-489 ENTPILKESAIKKE
+489 
-503 APKPN
+503 
-508 SKEEK
+508 
-513 RRLKEERK
+513 
-521 KAKAEQR
+521 
-528 AREFEQRA
+528 
-536 REHQERDEKELEE
+536 HQERDEKELEE
-549 RRKALEMNKK
+549 RRRALEAGKK

>member
-82 FKAFESMKQSHL
+82 FRAFESMKQSHL

-120 PNDEIYEQIRATNTD
+120 PNDELYEQIRATNTD

-196 SRVTKT
+196 SGVTKT

-242 RKEVRIKKQEERI
+242 RKEVRIKKREEKI

-262 EIKQEAIKEPKKANQ
+262 EFKQEAIKEPKKANQ
-277 GAENAPTSKE
+277 GTENAPTLEEKNYQKAE
-287 SNAFKEA
+287 R
-294 PKLSPKEERRL
+294 KLDAKEERRYL
-305 SKEEKKKAKAEQR
+305 RDERKKAKATKKAMELEEREKEHDERDERETEGRRKALEMDKSDKKEERVKPKENEREIKQEAIKEPSNENNATQQGENKNAPKENKAQKEENKPNSKEEKRRLKEEKKKAKAEQR

-328 QQERDKKELEER
+328 
-340 RKALEMDR
+340 
-348 GDKKEERIQPK
+348 
-359 ENEREIKQEA
+359 
-369 IKEPSDGNNATPK
+369 
-382 DTENTPILK
+382 
-391 ESAIKKEAP
+391 
-400 KPNSKEEK
+400 
-408 RRLKEERKKAK
+408 
-419 AEQRAREFEQRAKE
+419 
-433 QQERD
+433 
-438 KKELE
+438 
-443 ERRKALEMDRGDKK
+443 
-457 EERIQPKENER
+457 
-468 EIKQEAIKEPSD
+468 
-480 GNNATPKDT
+480 
-489 ENTPILKESAIKKE
+489 
-503 APKPN
+503 
-508 SKEEK
+508 
-513 RRLKEERK
+513 
-521 KAKAEQR
+521 
-528 AREFEQRA
+528 
-536 REHQERDEKELEE
+536 HQERDEKELEE
-549 RRKALEMNKK
+549 RRKALEAGKK

>member
-82 FKAFESMKQSHL
+82 FRAFESMKQSHL

-196 SRVTKT
+196 SGVTKT

-242 RKEVRIKKQEERI
+242 RKEVRIKKQEEKV
-255 DSREIKR
+255 DAREIKR
-262 EIKQEAIKEPKKANQ
+262 EIKQEAIKEPSVENNATQQ
-277 GAENAPTSKE
+277 GENKNAPKENKASKE
-287 SNAFKEA
+287 ENKPNS
-294 PKLSPKEERRL
+294 KEEKRRL
-305 SKEEKKKAKAEQR
+305 KEEKKKAKAEQR

-328 QQERDKKELEER
+328 
-340 RKALEMDR
+340 
-348 GDKKEERIQPK
+348 
-359 ENEREIKQEA
+359 
-369 IKEPSDGNNATPK
+369 
-382 DTENTPILK
+382 
-391 ESAIKKEAP
+391 
-400 KPNSKEEK
+400 
-408 RRLKEERKKAK
+408 
-419 AEQRAREFEQRAKE
+419 
-433 QQERD
+433 
-438 KKELE
+438 
-443 ERRKALEMDRGDKK
+443 
-457 EERIQPKENER
+457 
-468 EIKQEAIKEPSD
+468 
-480 GNNATPKDT
+480 
-489 ENTPILKESAIKKE
+489 
-503 APKPN
+503 
-508 SKEEK
+508 
-513 RRLKEERK
+513 
-521 KAKAEQR
+521 
-528 AREFEQRA
+528 
-536 REHQERDEKELEE
+536 HQERDEKELEE
-549 RRKALEMNKK
+549 RRKALEAGKK

>member
-82 FKAFESMKQSHL
+82 FRAFESMKQSHL

-120 PNDEIYEQIRATNTD
+120 PNDELYEQIRATNTD

-196 SRVTKT
+196 SGVTKT

-242 RKEVRIKKQEERI
+242 RKEVRIKKREEKI

-277 GAENAPTSKE
+277 GTENAPTLEEKNYQKAE
-287 SNAFKEA
+287 R
-294 PKLSPKEERRL
+294 KLDVKEERRYL
-305 SKEEKKKAKAEQR
+305 RDERKKAKAT
-318 AREFE
+318 
-323 QRAKE
+323 
-328 QQERDKKELEER
+328 KKAMKLEEREKEHDERNDRETEGR
-340 RKALEMDR
+340 RKALEMDKS
-348 GDKKEERIQPK
+348 DKKEEIVKPK
-359 ENEREIKQEA
+359 ENEQEIKQEA
-369 IKEPSDGNNATPK
+369 IKEPGNGNNATQQG
-382 DTENTPILK
+382 ENK
-391 ESAIKKEAP
+391 NAP
-400 KPNSKEEK
+400 KENKAPKEEPKLSPKEEK
-408 RRLKEERKKAK
+408 RRLKEEKKKAK
-419 AEQRAREFEQRAKE
+419 AA
-433 QQERD
+433 
-438 KKELE
+438 
-443 ERRKALEMDRGDKK
+443 
-457 EERIQPKENER
+457 
-468 EIKQEAIKEPSD
+468 
-480 GNNATPKDT
+480 
-489 ENTPILKESAIKKE
+489 
-503 APKPN
+503 
-508 SKEEK
+508 
-513 RRLKEERK
+513 
-521 KAKAEQR
+521 QR

-549 RRKALEMNKK
+549 RRKALEAGKK

>member
-45 DLQVGEFGFVVT
+45 DLKVGEFGFVVT

-82 FKAFESMKQSHL
+82 FRAFESMKQRHL

-196 SRVTKT
+196 SGVTKT

-242 RKEVRIKKQEERI
+242 RKEVRIKKQEGKI

-277 GAENAPTSKE
+277 GAENAPTLEEKNYQKAE
-287 SNAFKEA
+287 R
-294 PKLSPKEERRL
+294 KLDVKEERRYL
-305 SKEEKKKAKAEQR
+305 RDERKKAKAT
-318 AREFE
+318 
-323 QRAKE
+323 
-328 QQERDKKELEER
+328 KKAMELEEREKEHDERDEQETEGR
-340 RKALEMDR
+340 RKALEMDK
-348 GDKKEERIQPK
+348 GNEKVNTK
-359 ENEREIKQEA
+359 ENEQEIKQEA
-369 IKEPSDGNNATPK
+369 IKEPKKANQGAENAPKENNAS
-382 DTENTPILK
+382 K
-391 ESAIKKEAP
+391 EEK

-408 RRLKEERKKAK
+408 RRLKEEKKKAK
-419 AEQRAREFEQRAKE
+419 AA
-433 QQERD
+433 
-438 KKELE
+438 
-443 ERRKALEMDRGDKK
+443 
-457 EERIQPKENER
+457 
-468 EIKQEAIKEPSD
+468 
-480 GNNATPKDT
+480 
-489 ENTPILKESAIKKE
+489 
-503 APKPN
+503 
-508 SKEEK
+508 
-513 RRLKEERK
+513 
-521 KAKAEQR
+521 QR

>member
-82 FKAFESMKQSHL
+82 FRAFESMKQRHL

-196 SRVTKT
+196 SGVTKT

-242 RKEVRIKKQEERI
+242 RKEVRIEKKEERI
-255 DSREIKR
+255 DARENKR

-277 GAENAPTSKE
+277 GAENAPTLEEKNYQKAE
-287 SNAFKEA
+287 R
-294 PKLSPKEERRL
+294 KLDAKEERRRSRDERKKTKATKKAMEFEEREKEHDERDEKETEERRKAL
-305 SKEEKKKAKAEQR
+305 GMDKGNKKVNAKENEQEIKQEAIKEPKKANQGAENAPKENNASKEEKKPNSKEEKRRLKEEKKKAKAEQR

-328 QQERDKKELEER
+328 
-340 RKALEMDR
+340 
-348 GDKKEERIQPK
+348 
-359 ENEREIKQEA
+359 
-369 IKEPSDGNNATPK
+369 
-382 DTENTPILK
+382 
-391 ESAIKKEAP
+391 
-400 KPNSKEEK
+400 
-408 RRLKEERKKAK
+408 
-419 AEQRAREFEQRAKE
+419 
-433 QQERD
+433 
-438 KKELE
+438 
-443 ERRKALEMDRGDKK
+443 
-457 EERIQPKENER
+457 
-468 EIKQEAIKEPSD
+468 
-480 GNNATPKDT
+480 
-489 ENTPILKESAIKKE
+489 
-503 APKPN
+503 
-508 SKEEK
+508 
-513 RRLKEERK
+513 
-521 KAKAEQR
+521 
-528 AREFEQRA
+528 
-536 REHQERDEKELEE
+536 HQERDEKELEE
-549 RRKALEMNKK
+549 RRKALEAGKK

>member
-82 FKAFESMKQSHL
+82 FRAFESMKQSHL

-100 ARKGDLVYFRQFNN
+100 ARKGDLIYFRQFNN

-196 SRVTKT
+196 SGVTKT

-242 RKEVRIKKQEERI
+242 RKEVRIKKREEKI

-277 GAENAPTSKE
+277 GTQNAPTLEEKNYQKAE
-287 SNAFKEA
+287 R
-294 PKLSPKEERRL
+294 KLDAKEERRYL
-305 SKEEKKKAKAEQR
+305 RDERKKAKATKK
-318 AREFE
+318 AMEFE
-323 QRAKE
+323 EREKE
-328 QQERDKKELEER
+328 HDERDEQETEGR
-340 RKALEMDR
+340 RKALEMDK
-348 GDKKEERIQPK
+348 GDKKEERVKPK
-359 ENEREIKQEA
+359 ENEQEIKQGA
-369 IKEPSDGNNATPK
+369 IKEPNNENNATQQGEKQNAPK
-382 DTENTPILK
+382 ENNASK
-391 ESAIKKEAP
+391 EEK

-408 RRLKEERKKAK
+408 RRLKEEK
-419 AEQRAREFEQRAKE
+419 
-433 QQERD
+433 
-438 KKELE
+438 
-443 ERRKALEMDRGDKK
+443 
-457 EERIQPKENER
+457 
-468 EIKQEAIKEPSD
+468 
-480 GNNATPKDT
+480 
-489 ENTPILKESAIKKE
+489 
-503 APKPN
+503 
-508 SKEEK
+508 
-513 RRLKEERK
+513 K

-549 RRKALEMNKK
+549 RRKALEAGKK

>member
-15 SLQSASWQEPLRVSI
+15 SLQSASWQELLRVSI

-45 DLQVGEFGFVVT
+45 DLKVGEFGFVVT

-100 ARKGDLVYFRQFNN
+100 AKKGDLVYFRQFNN

-120 PNDEIYEQIRATNTD
+120 PNDELYEQIRATNTD

-196 SRVTKT
+196 SGVTKT

-242 RKEVRIKKQEERI
+242 RKEVRIEKKEERI
-255 DSREIKR
+255 NARENKR

-277 GAENAPTSKE
+277 GAENAPTLEEKNYQKAE
-287 SNAFKEA
+287 R
-294 PKLSPKEERRL
+294 KLDAKEERRRSRDERKKTKATKKAMEFEEREKEHDERDEKETEERRKAL
-305 SKEEKKKAKAEQR
+305 GMDKGNKKVNAKENEQEIKQEAIKEPKKANQGAENASKENNASKEEKKPNSKEEKRRLKEEKKKAKAEQR

-328 QQERDKKELEER
+328 
-340 RKALEMDR
+340 
-348 GDKKEERIQPK
+348 
-359 ENEREIKQEA
+359 
-369 IKEPSDGNNATPK
+369 
-382 DTENTPILK
+382 
-391 ESAIKKEAP
+391 
-400 KPNSKEEK
+400 
-408 RRLKEERKKAK
+408 
-419 AEQRAREFEQRAKE
+419 
-433 QQERD
+433 
-438 KKELE
+438 
-443 ERRKALEMDRGDKK
+443 
-457 EERIQPKENER
+457 
-468 EIKQEAIKEPSD
+468 
-480 GNNATPKDT
+480 
-489 ENTPILKESAIKKE
+489 
-503 APKPN
+503 
-508 SKEEK
+508 
-513 RRLKEERK
+513 
-521 KAKAEQR
+521 
-528 AREFEQRA
+528 
-536 REHQERDEKELEE
+536 HQERDEKELEE
-549 RRKALEMNKK
+549 RRKALEAGKK

>member
-82 FKAFESMKQSHL
+82 FRAFESMKQRHL

-120 PNDEIYEQIRATNTD
+120 PNDELYEQIRATNTD

-196 SRVTKT
+196 SGVTKT

-242 RKEVRIKKQEERI
+242 RKEVRIKKREEKI

-277 GAENAPTSKE
+277 STENAPTLEEKNYQKAERKLDSKEERRYLRDERKKTKATKKAMELEEREKEHDERDERETEGRRKALEMDKGDKKEERVKPKENEQEIKQEAIKEPKKANQGAENAPKENNASKE
-287 SNAFKEA
+287 EKKPNS
-294 PKLSPKEERRL
+294 KEEKRRL
-305 SKEEKKKAKAEQR
+305 KEEKKKAKAEQR

-328 QQERDKKELEER
+328 
-340 RKALEMDR
+340 
-348 GDKKEERIQPK
+348 
-359 ENEREIKQEA
+359 
-369 IKEPSDGNNATPK
+369 
-382 DTENTPILK
+382 
-391 ESAIKKEAP
+391 
-400 KPNSKEEK
+400 
-408 RRLKEERKKAK
+408 
-419 AEQRAREFEQRAKE
+419 
-433 QQERD
+433 
-438 KKELE
+438 
-443 ERRKALEMDRGDKK
+443 
-457 EERIQPKENER
+457 
-468 EIKQEAIKEPSD
+468 
-480 GNNATPKDT
+480 
-489 ENTPILKESAIKKE
+489 
-503 APKPN
+503 
-508 SKEEK
+508 
-513 RRLKEERK
+513 
-521 KAKAEQR
+521 
-528 AREFEQRA
+528 
-536 REHQERDEKELEE
+536 HQERDEKELEE
-549 RRKALEMNKK
+549 RRKALEAGKK

>member
-45 DLQVGEFGFVVT
+45 DLKVGEFGFVVT

-120 PNDEIYEQIRATNTD
+120 PNDELYEQIRATNTD

-196 SRVTKT
+196 SGVTKT

-242 RKEVRIKKQEERI
+242 RKEVRIEKKEERI
-255 DSREIKR
+255 DARENKR

-277 GAENAPTSKE
+277 GTENAPTLEEKNYQKAE
-287 SNAFKEA
+287 R
-294 PKLSPKEERRL
+294 KLDTKEERRR
-305 SKEEKKKAKAEQR
+305 SRDERKKTKATKKAM
-318 AREFE
+318 EFE
-323 QRAKE
+323 EREKE
-328 QQERDKKELEER
+328 HDERDEKETEER
-340 RKALEMDR
+340 RKALET
-348 GDKKEERIQPK
+348 DKGNEKVNAK
-359 ENEREIKQEA
+359 ENEREIKQESA
-369 IKEPSDGNNATPK
+369 NEPSSENNATPK
-382 DTENTPILK
+382 DTENTSVLK
-391 ESAIKKEAP
+391 ESAAKKEVP
-400 KPNSKEEK
+400 KPSSKEEK
-408 RRLKEERKKAK
+408 RRLKEEK
-419 AEQRAREFEQRAKE
+419 
-433 QQERD
+433 
-438 KKELE
+438 
-443 ERRKALEMDRGDKK
+443 
-457 EERIQPKENER
+457 
-468 EIKQEAIKEPSD
+468 
-480 GNNATPKDT
+480 
-489 ENTPILKESAIKKE
+489 
-503 APKPN
+503 
-508 SKEEK
+508 
-513 RRLKEERK
+513 K

>member
-196 SRVTKT
+196 SGVTKT

-242 RKEVRIKKQEERI
+242 RKEVRIKKREEKI

-277 GAENAPTSKE
+277 GTQNAPTLEEKNYQKAE
-287 SNAFKEA
+287 R
-294 PKLSPKEERRL
+294 KLDVKEERRYL
-305 SKEEKKKAKAEQR
+305 RDERKKAKATKK
-318 AREFE
+318 AMEFE
-323 QRAKE
+323 EREKE
-328 QQERDKKELEER
+328 HDERDEKETEGR
-340 RKALEMDR
+340 RKALEMDKS
-348 GDKKEERIQPK
+348 DKKEERVQPK
-359 ENEREIKQEA
+359 ESEQEIKQEA
-369 IKEPSDGNNATPK
+369 IKEPSNGNNATQQGENKNAPK
-382 DTENTPILK
+382 ENNAQK
-391 ESAIKKEAP
+391 EEN

-408 RRLKEERKKAK
+408 RRLKEEK
-419 AEQRAREFEQRAKE
+419 
-433 QQERD
+433 
-438 KKELE
+438 
-443 ERRKALEMDRGDKK
+443 
-457 EERIQPKENER
+457 
-468 EIKQEAIKEPSD
+468 
-480 GNNATPKDT
+480 
-489 ENTPILKESAIKKE
+489 
-503 APKPN
+503 
-508 SKEEK
+508 
-513 RRLKEERK
+513 K

-549 RRKALEMNKK
+549 RRKALESGKK

>member
-82 FKAFESMKQSHL
+82 FRAFESMKQSHL

-120 PNDEIYEQIRATNTD
+120 PNDELYEQIRATNTD

-196 SRVTKT
+196 SGVTKT

-242 RKEVRIKKQEERI
+242 RKEVRIKKREEKV

-262 EIKQEAIKEPKKANQ
+262 EIKQETIKEPKKANQ
-277 GAENAPTSKE
+277 GTENAPTLEEKNYQKAE
-287 SNAFKEA
+287 R
-294 PKLSPKEERRL
+294 KLDDKEERRYL
-305 SKEEKKKAKAEQR
+305 RDERKKAKATKKAMEFEEREKAHDERDERETEGRRKALEMDKSDKEEERVKPKENEREINQEAIKEPGDENNATQQGEKQNAPKENKASKEEKKPNSKEEKRRLKEEKKKAKAEQR

-328 QQERDKKELEER
+328 
-340 RKALEMDR
+340 
-348 GDKKEERIQPK
+348 
-359 ENEREIKQEA
+359 
-369 IKEPSDGNNATPK
+369 
-382 DTENTPILK
+382 
-391 ESAIKKEAP
+391 
-400 KPNSKEEK
+400 
-408 RRLKEERKKAK
+408 
-419 AEQRAREFEQRAKE
+419 
-433 QQERD
+433 
-438 KKELE
+438 
-443 ERRKALEMDRGDKK
+443 
-457 EERIQPKENER
+457 
-468 EIKQEAIKEPSD
+468 
-480 GNNATPKDT
+480 
-489 ENTPILKESAIKKE
+489 
-503 APKPN
+503 
-508 SKEEK
+508 
-513 RRLKEERK
+513 
-521 KAKAEQR
+521 
-528 AREFEQRA
+528 
-536 REHQERDEKELEE
+536 HQERDEKELEE
-549 RRKALEMNKK
+549 RRKALEAGKK

>member
-1 MLRLLIGLLLMSFI
+1 MLRLLMGLLLMSFI

-82 FKAFESMKQSHL
+82 FRAFESMKQSHL

-120 PNDEIYEQIRATNTD
+120 PNDELYEQIRATNTD

-196 SRVTKT
+196 SGVTKT

-242 RKEVRIKKQEERI
+242 RKEVRIKNREEKI

-277 GAENAPTSKE
+277 GTENAPTLEEKNYQKAE
-287 SNAFKEA
+287 R
-294 PKLSPKEERRL
+294 KLDVKEERRYL
-305 SKEEKKKAKAEQR
+305 RDERKKAKATKKAMEFEEREKEHDERDERETEGRRKALEMDKSDKKEERVKPKENEREIKQEAIKEPSNENNATQQGENKNAPKENNASKEEKKPNSKEEKRRLKEEKKKAKAEQR

-328 QQERDKKELEER
+328 
-340 RKALEMDR
+340 
-348 GDKKEERIQPK
+348 
-359 ENEREIKQEA
+359 
-369 IKEPSDGNNATPK
+369 
-382 DTENTPILK
+382 
-391 ESAIKKEAP
+391 
-400 KPNSKEEK
+400 
-408 RRLKEERKKAK
+408 
-419 AEQRAREFEQRAKE
+419 
-433 QQERD
+433 
-438 KKELE
+438 
-443 ERRKALEMDRGDKK
+443 
-457 EERIQPKENER
+457 
-468 EIKQEAIKEPSD
+468 
-480 GNNATPKDT
+480 
-489 ENTPILKESAIKKE
+489 
-503 APKPN
+503 
-508 SKEEK
+508 
-513 RRLKEERK
+513 
-521 KAKAEQR
+521 
-528 AREFEQRA
+528 
-536 REHQERDEKELEE
+536 HQERDQKELEE

>member
-1 MLRLLIGLLLMSFI
+1 MLRLLIGLLLSFI

-66 SEVVIIAVE
+66 SEVVIIAIE

-82 FKAFESMKQSHL
+82 FRAFESMKQTHL

-196 SRVTKT
+196 SGVTKT

-242 RKEVRIKKQEERI
+242 RKEVRIKKREEKI

-262 EIKQEAIKEPKKANQ
+262 EIKQETIKEPKKANQ
-277 GAENAPTSKE
+277 GTENSPTLEEKNYQKAER
-287 SNAFKEA
+287 
-294 PKLSPKEERRL
+294 KLDAKEERRYL
-305 SKEEKKKAKAEQR
+305 RDERKKAKATKK
-318 AREFE
+318 AMEFE
-323 QRAKE
+323 EREKE
-328 QQERDKKELEER
+328 HDERDERETEGR
-340 RKALEMDR
+340 RKALEMDKS
-348 GDKKEERIQPK
+348 DKKEERVKPK
-359 ENEREIKQEA
+359 ESEQEIKQEA
-369 IKEPSDGNNATPK
+369 IKEPSNENNATQQG
-382 DTENTPILK
+382 EN
-391 ESAIKKEAP
+391 

-408 RRLKEERKKAK
+408 RRLKEEK
-419 AEQRAREFEQRAKE
+419 
-433 QQERD
+433 
-438 KKELE
+438 
-443 ERRKALEMDRGDKK
+443 
-457 EERIQPKENER
+457 
-468 EIKQEAIKEPSD
+468 
-480 GNNATPKDT
+480 
-489 ENTPILKESAIKKE
+489 
-503 APKPN
+503 
-508 SKEEK
+508 
-513 RRLKEERK
+513 K

-549 RRKALEMNKK
+549 RRKALEAGKK

>member
-82 FKAFESMKQSHL
+82 FRAFESMKQSHL

-100 ARKGDLVYFRQFNN
+100 AKKGDLVYFRQFNN

-120 PNDEIYEQIRATNTD
+120 PNDELYEQIRATNTD

-196 SRVTKT
+196 SGVTKT

-242 RKEVRIKKQEERI
+242 RKEVRIEKKEVGI
-255 DSREIKR
+255 DARENKREIKQEAIKEPKKANQGTENAPTLEEKNYQKAER
-262 EIKQEAIKEPKKANQ
+262 KLDAKEERHRSRDERKKTKATKKAMELEEREKEHDERDERETEGRRKALEMDKGNEKVNTKENEQEIKQEAIKEPKKANQ
-277 GAENAPTSKE
+277 GAENAPKE
-287 SNAFKEA
+287 NNA
-294 PKLSPKEERRL
+294 
-305 SKEEKKKAKAEQR
+305 SKEEK
-318 AREFE
+318 
-323 QRAKE
+323 
-328 QQERDKKELEER
+328 
-340 RKALEMDR
+340 
-348 GDKKEERIQPK
+348 
-359 ENEREIKQEA
+359 
-369 IKEPSDGNNATPK
+369 
-382 DTENTPILK
+382 
-391 ESAIKKEAP
+391 

-408 RRLKEERKKAK
+408 RRLKEEKKKAK
-419 AEQRAREFEQRAKE
+419 AA
-433 QQERD
+433 
-438 KKELE
+438 
-443 ERRKALEMDRGDKK
+443 
-457 EERIQPKENER
+457 
-468 EIKQEAIKEPSD
+468 
-480 GNNATPKDT
+480 
-489 ENTPILKESAIKKE
+489 
-503 APKPN
+503 
-508 SKEEK
+508 
-513 RRLKEERK
+513 
-521 KAKAEQR
+521 QR

-549 RRKALEMNKK
+549 RRKVLEAGKK

>member
-1 MLRLLIGLLLMSFI
+1 MFKRNGMLRLLIGLLLFGLI

-45 DLQVGEFGFVVT
+45 DLKVGEFGFVVT

-66 SEVVIIAVE
+66 AEVVIIAVE

-82 FKAFESMKQSHL
+82 FRAFESMKQSHL

-100 ARKGDLVYFRQFNN
+100 AKKGDLVYFRQFNN

-120 PNDEIYEQIRATNTD
+120 PNDELYEQIKATNTD

-196 SRVTKT
+196 SGITKT

-242 RKEVRIKKQEERI
+242 RKEVRIEKKEGKI
-255 DSREIKR
+255 DARENKR

-277 GAENAPTSKE
+277 NAENAPTLEEKNYQKAE
-287 SNAFKEA
+287 Q
-294 PKLSPKEERRL
+294 KLDAKEERRRL
-305 SKEEKKKAKAEQR
+305 RDERKKAKATKK
-318 AREFE
+318 AMEFE
-323 QRAKE
+323 EREKE
-328 QQERDKKELEER
+328 YQERDDRETEER
-340 RKALEMDR
+340 RKALGMDK
-348 GDKKEERIQPK
+348 GDEKVKPKSPKKAMEFEEK
-359 ENEREIKQEA
+359 NNVEENEHGVNQEP
-369 IKEPSDGNNATPK
+369 IKEPSDENNATQQGENKNAPK
-382 DTENTPILK
+382 ENTAQK
-391 ESAIKKEAP
+391 EEP
-400 KPNSKEEK
+400 KLSPKEEK
-408 RRLKEERKKAK
+408 RRLKEEK
-419 AEQRAREFEQRAKE
+419 
-433 QQERD
+433 
-438 KKELE
+438 
-443 ERRKALEMDRGDKK
+443 
-457 EERIQPKENER
+457 
-468 EIKQEAIKEPSD
+468 
-480 GNNATPKDT
+480 
-489 ENTPILKESAIKKE
+489 
-503 APKPN
+503 
-508 SKEEK
+508 
-513 RRLKEERK
+513 K